1 MRAIQKIIVFH
12 KKIVQIIVKI
22 AIFLVQKK
30 IKITAISIE
39 ISPKNDNISNL
50 HKRRML
56 LDIRLLR

>member
-12 KKIVQIIVKI
+12 
-22 AIFLVQKK
+22 KK

-39 ISPKNDNISNL
+39 ISPKNDILSNL
-50 HKRRML
+50 RKRRML

>member
-30 IKITAISIE
+30 IKITAISVE
-39 ISPKNDNISNL
+39 ISPKNDNLSNL